1 MNYSVKGDG
10 STVNITVKEVGNKQ
24 ADLMKEL
31 NECAEGR
38 CSCPTP
44 QYAKVQKMQIAS
56 TADQLVVTLTAKP
69 GETIDQA
76 DIDKCLDHTTRKVQK
91 RG

>member
-1 MNYSVKGDG
+1 LKYSIKGDG
-10 STVNITVKEVGNKQ
+10 SNVKITVKEVGNKE

-38 CSCPTP
+38 CSYPTP
-44 QYAKVQKMQIAS
+44 QYPKVQEMQIAS
-56 TADQLVVTLTAKP
+56 GADQVVVTLTAKP

-76 DIDKCLDHTTRKVQK
+76 DINKCLEHTARKVQK

>member
-1 MNYSVKGDG
+1 MKYSLEGDG
-10 STVNITVKEVGNKQ
+10 SNIKITVQAAGTKQ

-44 QYAKVQKMQIAS
+44 QYAKVQIMQVAPS
-56 TADQLVVTLTAKP
+56 ADQVIVTLTARP

-76 DIDKCLDHTTRKVQK
+76 DINKCLDHTTRKVEKQ
-91 RG
+91 G